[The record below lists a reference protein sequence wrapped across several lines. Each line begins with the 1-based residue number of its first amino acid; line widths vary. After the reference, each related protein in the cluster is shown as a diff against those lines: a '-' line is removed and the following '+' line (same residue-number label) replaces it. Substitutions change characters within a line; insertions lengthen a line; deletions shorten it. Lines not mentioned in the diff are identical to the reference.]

1 MLTSVSSGIPYKGP
15 NYLWYTVR
23 KNSPEYQYT
32 GKIPYIVYTDSGIIL
47 LKMLTQKLVGK
58 FDRFD
63 KDLTLNLWTLLAF
76 YDNNKFNGMIPNV

>member
-15 NYLWYTVR
+15 NYLWYTVY
-23 KNSPEYQYT
+23 SPEYQYT
-32 GKIPYIVYTDSGIIL
+32 GKIPYIVYTDSGIIP
-47 LKMLTQKLVGK
+47 LKTQMLTQILVGK

-76 YDNNKFNGMIPNV
+76 YDNNKFNRMIPNV